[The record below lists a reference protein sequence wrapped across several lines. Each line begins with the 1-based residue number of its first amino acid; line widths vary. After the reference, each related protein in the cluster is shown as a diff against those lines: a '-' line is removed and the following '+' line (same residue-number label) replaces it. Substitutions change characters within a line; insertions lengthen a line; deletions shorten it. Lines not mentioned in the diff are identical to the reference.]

1 MANKKY
7 VFQPNYAIHPGEYL
21 EELLEARGMSQAEL
35 AIRLGIS
42 RKHISNVV
50 NGKASITAELAHA
63 LEKVFC
69 DYSAKY
75 WLSIQNAFDI
85 FQQNQKTDQQFSLA
99 QEETEHWLEQ
109 FDYPY
114 LVKAG
119 YVKEITD
126 GEDAGAKAINL
137 LSFFGC
143 ADIKSW
149 NTLYYSDLPAACRIA
164 GASSAK
170 IGNTSTWLRVGR
182 LSAIPEVPTLPS
194 YSKEEFKRT
203 LLDIRKLTV
212 TPPEDLGEMMRRL
225 CAKSG
230 VELQFIREIPKSGI
244 CGAAYW
250 INEVP
255 CIQMSLRY
263 KKNDH
268 FWFTFFHEAAHIL
281 CEHKKTVF
289 LDCEKIEDNDIEKE
303 ADRISRDFLIPPVAY
318 RAFVRKQRFYE
329 SDIRGF
335 AAQIGI
341 HPGIVVGRLQH
352 DGLINWNWHNGLK
365 ETFAWAD

>member
-7 VFQPNYAIHPGEYL
+7 VFQPHYAIHPGEYL

-50 NGKASITAELAHA
+50 NGKASITVDLAQA
-63 LEKVFC
+63 LEKVFN

-75 WLSIQNAFDI
+75 WLSIQNSFDI
-85 FQQNQKTDQQFSLA
+85 IQQKQKTDQQLSLDR
-99 QEETEHWLEQ
+99 EETDRWLEQ

-114 LVKAG
+114 LVKSG
-119 YVKEITD
+119 YVREISD
-126 GEDAGAKAINL
+126 GKDAGAKVINL

-143 ADIKSW
+143 ADINSW
-149 NTLYYSDLPAACRIA
+149 NTLYCSDLPAACRIT

-170 IGNTSTWLRVGR
+170 IGNTSTWLRVGK
-182 LSAIPEVPTLPS
+182 LSAMPEVPTLPV
-194 YSKEEFKRT
+194 YTKEKFRKV
-203 LLDIRKLTV
+203 LQDIRKLTV
-212 TPPEDLGEMMRRL
+212 SPPQDLGILMREL

-230 VELQFIREIPKSGI
+230 VELLFIREIPKSGI

-250 INEVP
+250 INETP

-289 LDCEKIEDNDIEKE
+289 LDCEKIEESDIEKE
-303 ADRISRDFLIPPVAY
+303 ANRISGDFLIPPVAY
-318 RAFVRKQRFYE
+318 RAFVRNQRFYE

-335 AAQIGI
+335 AAQIEI

-352 DGLINWNWHNGLK
+352 DRLINWNWHNGLK
-365 ETFAWAD
+365 DTFAWAD